1 MKMKNSTRLL
11 AGIALSVSLFSGLS
25 HAQTFNGNIVNT
37 AANSTIP
44 SAGTGGCAAAPQTT
58 GGTIFNNLVAG
69 LPAGAT
75 VASVQMNFTHTFDND
90 VDMFLVAPNG
100 QILELS
106 TDNGGSFDNFTNTV
120 FQDGAP
126 NITTGAAPFTG
137 TFSAEGSL
145 VATNCGIVVTP
156 TVQDLA
162 SFTPGQNGTWQLLF
176 LDDLGGDVGTMLS
189 WSITFAAPAVPA
201 QIPTLSQWGMVI
213 LSLLVGL
220 AAWISGRRRI
230 RRESI

>member
-1 MKMKNSTRLL
+1 MTMTTTKTTQVL
-11 AGIALSVSLFSGLS
+11 AGIALFVSLFSGFA

-44 SAGTGGCAAAPQTT
+44 SAGTGGCAVAPQTT
-58 GGTIFNNLVAG
+58 GGTIFNNAVAG

-75 VASVQMNFTHTFDND
+75 VASVQMNLTHTFDSDLD
-90 VDMFLVAPNG
+90 VFLVAPNG
-100 QILELS
+100 QILELT
-106 TDNGGSFDNFTNTV
+106 TDNGAANDNFTDTV

-137 TFSAEGSL
+137 TFSAEGTL

-156 TVQDLA
+156 TVSDLA
-162 SFTPGQNGTWQLLF
+162 GFTPGQNGTWQLLF
-176 LDDLGGDVGTMLS
+176 LDDAGADVGTMLS
-189 WSITFAAPAVPA
+189 WSITFAAPA

-213 LSLLVGL
+213 LSLLLVL
-220 AAWISGRRRI
+220 AAWVSGRRRI
-230 RRESI
+230 RQESI

>member
-1 MKMKNSTRLL
+1 MTNTSKFF
-11 AGIALSVSLFSGLS
+11 AGIALAASLFSGFS

-37 AANSTIP
+37 AANSAIP

-69 LPAGAT
+69 LPAGTT
-75 VASVQMNFTHTFDND
+75 VASVQMNLTHTFDSDLD
-90 VDMFLVAPNG
+90 VFLVAPNG
-100 QILELS
+100 QVLELT
-106 TDNGGSFDNFTNTV
+106 TDNGAGNDNYTNTV

-145 VATNCGIVVTP
+145 VVTNCGVVVTP
-156 TVQDLA
+156 TVTDLA
-162 SFTPGQNGTWQLLF
+162 SFTPGQNGTWQLLI
-176 LDDLGGDVGTMLS
+176 LDDVGIDTGTMLS

-213 LSLLVGL
+213 LSLLLAL
-220 AAWISGRRRI
+220 AAWVTVRRVAGRRLL
-230 RRESI
+230 

>member
-1 MKMKNSTRLL
+1 MKNSTKLL
-11 AGIALSVSLFSGLS
+11 AGIALFVSLFSGLS

-37 AANSTIP
+37 AANSAIP
-44 SAGTGGCAAAPQTT
+44 SAGTGGCGAAPQTT

-75 VASVQMNFTHTFDND
+75 VASAQVNFTHTFDND

-100 QILELS
+100 QVLELS
-106 TDNGGSFDNFTNTV
+106 TDNGGNGDNFTDTV

-137 TFSAEGSL
+137 TFSAEGTL
-145 VATNCGIVVTP
+145 VATNCGVVVTP
-156 TVQDLA
+156 TVADLA
-162 SFTPGQNGTWQLLF
+162 GFAPGQNGTWQLLI

-189 WSITFAAPAVPA
+189 WSITFAAPVAPA
-201 QIPTLSQWGMVI
+201 QVPTLSEWGMVI
-213 LSLLVGL
+213 LSLLLVL
-220 AAWISGRRRI
+220 AAWGAGRRRVG
-230 RRESI
+230 RKPA